1 MTLIRYAVVFVL
13 VWSFAAPASAQGV
26 QTGVLRGAVV
36 DAQDLPVPGV
46 TVTIT
51 SSALQGSRSTVSG
64 PDGAFAIALLP
75 PGEYD
80 VQFALQGF
88 ASERR
93 SASVSLG
100 QSTSLNVSL
109 KVAAVTDK
117 VTVTATPL
125 PLANATV
132 GLNIRQPEVEAL
144 ATSRNLRGIATL
156 SPGVNEYTPDLGTN
170 KISISGAP
178 SFDNLFMMN
187 GVDIGDNLTGAPQD
201 LFIEEAIEE
210 TQVLTSG
217 ISAEFGRF
225 SGGVVNA
232 ITRSGGNLFSGS
244 FRVNL
249 TNPSW
254 TDETPF
260 EDENEVTRTS
270 NVSAMYEGTFGGP
283 IARDRVW
290 FFAAGRQQNRSID
303 RTLDVTGVPYTSEDE
318 NFRHEGKV
326 TATLAPS
333 HTVQGGFLTN
343 PREERNRPAFPNAID
358 PATLT
363 DQKTPNWYVFGN
375 YRGVPRDRLLVE
387 AQFTER
393 RWRSEWASGVSTA
406 INDSPIFGLNESGDF
421 YNGIYFDP
429 TDPEERNNRQ
439 FTGSA
444 TYVIERGGRHELKGG
459 LEWFRSQNTGGNS
472 QSASGYVFDADYL
485 TDSNGEPV
493 TDAQGRLIPV
503 FLSIDDLEDETMS
516 PTLLETWIA
525 TPGAVLNVDTT
536 SFYAHDHWRISRFL
550 SADLG
555 LRYERA
561 RSEATGGII
570 GVDTDTVVPRLAV
583 SFDPT
588 ASGRY
593 VFQATYGH
601 YASRYNEN
609 LIGRNSNVGNP
620 DETLGFYVGPS
631 GQGRDFAAGFDPD
644 NYVTFFGEFP
654 SANILFEEGL
664 SAPITREFT
673 VSGGVSAGAKAHL
686 DMTYVWRNTTD
697 IIEDFVELDN
707 GTVDVVRDDID
718 FGSFTNRIFRNSD
731 IPERQYQALVFQGR
745 YAPRAHVTFNGSWT
759 IQLQNEG
766 NYEGE
771 APAEPAIPSVIGNYP
786 ESLSEAR
793 HYPTGRL
800 QTFQRH
806 RARVWGIY
814 DHSFGSAGDLTASGL
829 WRFESGR
836 PYSLVARQL
845 LTGIQEDLLADYVDL
860 PEDQQVFYSDRGF
873 ETFPSHALF
882 DVSLNYSLPLQG
894 RIRPWIKFD
903 VFNLFNNQ
911 KLISFDTTIRPDP
924 ASPVDEL
931 GLRTGYIEGTNFGE
945 ARGVND
951 YPRSLNEAG
960 GRAFRMSFGVRF

>member
-13 VWSFAAPASAQGV
+13 VSSCAAPAVAQGV
-26 QTGVLRGAVV
+26 QTGVMRGTIV
-36 DAQDLPVPGV
+36 DAQALPVPGV
-46 TVTIT
+46 SVTVT
-51 SSALQGSRSTVSG
+51 SPALQGSRSTTSG
-64 PDGAFAIALLP
+64 MTGDFAIGLLP

-80 VQFALQGF
+80 VQFAIKGF
-88 ASERR
+88 TPERR
-93 SASVSLG
+93 SASVPLG
-100 QSTSLNVSL
+100 RAAELNVSL
-109 KVAAVTDK
+109 RAAGVSEN
-117 VTVTATPL
+117 VTVTATAV
-125 PLANATV
+125 PLANAAV
-132 GLNIRQPEVEAL
+132 GLNIRQSEVEAL

-178 SFDNLFMMN
+178 SFDNLFMVN
-187 GVDIGDNLTGAPQD
+187 GVDVNDNITGAPQD
-201 LFIEEAIEE
+201 LFIEEALEE

-232 ITRSGGNLFSGS
+232 ITKSGGNVFSGS

-260 EDENEVTRTS
+260 EDDNDVTRSS
-270 NVSAMYEGTFGGP
+270 NVSAMYEGTLGGP
-283 IARDRVW
+283 IVRDRVW
-290 FFAAGRQQNRSID
+290 FFAAGRRQNRAID
-303 RTLDVTGVPYTSEDE
+303 RTLDVTGVPFTSEDE
-318 NFRHEGKV
+318 NFRLEGKV
-326 TATLAPS
+326 TATVAPS
-333 HTVQGGFLTN
+333 HTVQGGFFTN

-358 PATLT
+358 AATLT

-375 YRGVPRDRLLVE
+375 YRGVPRSQLLVE

-406 INDSPIFGLNESGDF
+406 LNDSPIFGLNESGDF
-421 YNGIYFDP
+421 YNGPYFDAN
-429 TDPEERNNRQ
+429 DPEERNNRQ

-444 TYVIERGGRHELKGG
+444 TYVIDRAGRHELKGG
-459 LEWFRSQNTGGNS
+459 YEWFRSQNTGGNS
-472 QSASGYVFDADYL
+472 QSASGYVYDADYL
-485 TDSNGEPV
+485 TDSSGDPV
-493 TDAQGRLIPV
+493 LDTQGRLIPV
-503 FLSIDDLEDETMS
+503 FLPIDDVDETTS

-525 TPGAVLNVDTT
+525 TPGAVLNVDTN
-536 SFYAHDHWRISRFL
+536 SFYAHDHWRINRFV

-561 RSEATGGII
+561 RSEATGGIV
-570 GVDTDTVVPRLAV
+570 GVDTDTIVPRFAV
-583 SFDPT
+583 SVDPT

-593 VFQATYGH
+593 VVQATYGH

-620 DETLGFYVGPS
+620 DETLGFYVGPP
-631 GQGRDFAAGFDPD
+631 GQGRNFAAGFDPD

-673 VSGGVSAGAKAHL
+673 VSGGASAGAKAHV
-686 DMTYVWRNTTD
+686 DVTYVWRNTTD
-697 IIEDFVELDN
+697 IIEDFVELEN
-707 GTVDVVRDDID
+707 GTVDVVRDDLD

-731 IPERQYQALVFQGR
+731 VPERRYQALVFEGR

-771 APAEPAIPSVIGNYP
+771 APTEPAIPSVIGNYP
-786 ESLSEAR
+786 EALSETR

-860 PEDQQVFYSDRGF
+860 PEDQQVFFSDRGF

-882 DVSLNYSLPLQG
+882 DVSLNYSVPIQG
-894 RIRPWIKFD
+894 RVRPWIKFD

-911 KLISFDTTIRPDP
+911 KLISFDTAIRPDP
-924 ASPVDEL
+924 ASPADSL
-931 GLRTGYIEGTNFGE
+931 GLRTGYIEGANFGE

-960 GRAFRMSFGVRF
+960 GRSFRMSFGIRF

>member
-1 MTLIRYAVVFVL
+1 MTLIRSAVVVL
-13 VWSFAAPASAQGV
+13 LVSAFAVPAAAQGV
-26 QTGVLRGAVV
+26 QTGVLRGTVV
-36 DAQDLPVPGV
+36 DAQDLPMPGV

-51 SSALQGSRSTVSG
+51 SAALQGERSTVSG
-64 PDGAFAIALLP
+64 MDGAFAIGLLP

-80 VQFALQGF
+80 VKFAIQGF
-88 ASERR
+88 SPEARK
-93 SASVSLG
+93 ANVPLG
-100 QSTSLNVSL
+100 QSAELSVSL
-109 KVAAVTDK
+109 KVADVADSI
-117 VTVTATPL
+117 TVVATAL
-125 PLANATV
+125 PLANPTV
-132 GLNIRQPEVEAL
+132 GLNIRQQEVEAL
-144 ATSRNLRGIATL
+144 ATSRSLRGIATL

-178 SFDNLFMMN
+178 SFDNLFMVN
-187 GVDIGDNLTGAPQD
+187 GVDINDNITGSVQD
-201 LFIEEAIEE
+201 LFIEDAIEE

-232 ITRSGGNLFSGS
+232 ITKSGGNIFSGS

-249 TNPSW
+249 TSPSW

-260 EDENEVTRTS
+260 EVENDVERTS
-270 NVSAMYEGTFGGP
+270 NLSAIYEGTFGGP
-283 IARDRVW
+283 IVRDRVW
-290 FFAAGRQQNRSID
+290 FFGAGRRQNRSID
-303 RTLDVTGVPYTSEDE
+303 RTLDVTGEPYTSEDE
-318 NFRHEGKV
+318 NFRLEGKV
-326 TATLAPS
+326 TATVAPA
-333 HTVQGGFLTN
+333 HTVQGGFFTN

-363 DQKTPNWYVFGN
+363 SQKTPNWYLFGN
-375 YRGVPRDRLLVE
+375 YRGAPSHQLLLE

-393 RWRSEWASGVSTA
+393 RWRSEWASGASTA
-406 INDSPIFGLNESGDF
+406 IEDSPIFGLNRSSDF
-421 YNGIYFDP
+421 YNGPYFSSD
-429 TDPEERNNRQ
+429 DPEERNNRQ

-444 TYVIERGGRHELKGG
+444 TYAIDRAGRHELKGG
-459 LEWFRSQNTGGNS
+459 IEWFRSQNTGGNS

-485 TDSNGEPV
+485 TDVDGEPIL
-493 TDAQGRLIPV
+493 DDEGRLMPV
-503 FLSIDDLEDETMS
+503 FLPIDLIDETVS

-525 TPGAVLNVDTT
+525 TPGAQLNVDTT
-536 SFYAHDHWRISRFL
+536 SFYARDHWQINRFV

-570 GVDTDTVVPRLAV
+570 GVDTDTLVPRLAV
-583 SFDPT
+583 SVDPT

-601 YASRYNEN
+601 YAGRYNEN

-620 DETLGFYVGPS
+620 DETLGFYVGPP
-631 GQGRDFAAGFDPD
+631 GIGRDFAPGFDPD
-644 NYVTFFGEFP
+644 NYVTFFGDFP

-673 VSGGVSAGAKAHL
+673 LSGGTGVGDKGHV
-686 DMTYVWRNTTD
+686 DVTYVWRDTID
-697 IIEDFVELDN
+697 LIEDFIELDN
-707 GTVDVVRDDID
+707 GTVDIVRDGED
-718 FGSFTNRIFRNSD
+718 FGTFTNRIFRNSD
-731 IPERQYQALVFQGR
+731 LPARQYQALVFQGR
-745 YAPRAHVTFNGSWT
+745 YTPRAHVTFNGSWT
-759 IQLQNEG
+759 LQLKDEG

-771 APAEPAIPSVIGNYP
+771 EPADPASASVIGNYP
-786 ESLSEAR
+786 EALSEAR

-800 QTFQRH
+800 QTFQRN

-814 DHSFGSAGDLTASGL
+814 DHSFGKGGDISASGL

-836 PYSLVARQL
+836 PYSLTTRQL
-845 LTGIQEDLLADYVDL
+845 LTGIQQDLLEDYVDQ
-860 PEDQQVFYSDRGF
+860 PEDQQVFYSERGV

-911 KLISFDTTIRPDP
+911 QLISFDTTIRPDP
-924 ASPVDEL
+924 SSPVDAL
-931 GLRTGYIEGTNFGE
+931 GLRTGYIEGANFGE

-960 GRAFRMSFGVRF
+960 GRSFRMSFGVRF